1 LTGNYNTTG
10 SARDVTVSGNYAYV
24 ADASAGLQIIDISS
38 PTSPTF
44 IGNYC
49 SPQTNNVNP
58 SSVDVAISGNYA
70 YLAEGVTGLQIID
83 ISNPSSPTLTGAY
96 NTPGYARGVELS
108 GNYAYVA
115 DENSGLQIID
125 ILNPSSPT
133 LIGTYN
139 TSGAAFDVTVRGNY
153 AYVADGYHGLDIID
167 ISTPSSPTFIG
178 NYNTT
183 QMLYGEKALRVTVIG
198 DYAYVAD
205 WIGGLLIIDISIP
218 SSPTLVNTYNTPGY
232 ANDVTVRGNFAFIAK
247 DNAGLDIID
256 VGLRCNQDSLILTF
270 QTSGC
275 MDSLAL
281 NYSASAGCDD
291 GSCMYPCTAAP
302 YSENFD
308 AGMGTWTTAN
318 TGSGNYTGWYSGTY
332 TPSSAT
338 GPQSGDVTG
347 GNFMYIETSSTGG
360 PYTLTS
366 ECLDISAL
374 AAPALRY
381 QYHMYGASM
390 GTLDVTVNGD
400 TLFTMSG
407 DQGNQWNP
415 HQIDLSAYV
424 GTDIT
429 VVFIGSRGTS
439 FTGDMAIDAV
449 EVDEMT
455 VLSIPG
461 CMDPLALNYNS
472 AANVSDS
479 SCNYHCANTS
489 AYGSATADPLGSVT
503 VSTCNYLTEYSTI
516 SGVGAGESYTASISG
531 VNANP
536 GYIVV
541 YEGSSAGNFVAQ
553 GSAPLTWTSTVAG
566 TYYIHW
572 LVDSSCATATGC
584 HTTTLTGNQILTVAG
599 CMDALACNY
608 DSTANVSDSSCTYPG
623 CTDSTAFNYDPL
635 AMCDDGSCVAIV
647 YGCTDLLASNYNPN
661 ATVDDGSCIYPNT
674 CGPITGVN
682 LTDVIHDRATFN
694 WDDMNNTSCV
704 VDQIRI
710 RYREVGTNS
719 YSTKTM
725 GSPVG
730 NNAPCLNTSKLVL
743 NLMSST
749 TYEYDF
755 KIWYQDGTV
764 VTWHANG
771 NFTTLPLCDNVI
783 NIIPTPITTTKT
795 QFCWDT
801 VSTYAF
807 VRLKYREDVPGSSFS
822 NIGGMGV
829 NSPTLCKDKNGLT
842 PGLTYRV
849 MWRTWCNPSGG
860 PYRSA
865 QWDGPVLWSQPN
877 SIRVD
882 ELSSINSLEVYPN
895 PSRDVFNVEFT
906 SETKQTIEVRLVNL
920 VGEIIFTENLV
931 DFDGEYSHSFNLS
944 EYSKG
949 IYLLELDTDNGIVN
963 KKLILQ

>member
-1 LTGNYNTTG
+1 MRKILLTITLVAFASLSFSQQLSRYVVATGGNYSTASG
-10 SARDVTVSGNYAYV
+10 ISVS
-24 ADASAGLQIIDISS
+24 S
-38 PTSPTF
+38 T
-44 IGNYC
+44 IGE
-49 SPQTNNVNP
+49 PMVN
-58 SSVDVAISGNYA
+58 
-70 YLAEGVTGLQIID
+70 
-83 ISNPSSPTLTGAY
+83 TLTATG
-96 NTPGYARGVELS
+96 
-108 GNYAYVA
+108 
-115 DENSGLQIID
+115 
-125 ILNPSSPT
+125 
-133 LIGTYN
+133 
-139 TSGAAFDVTVRGNY
+139 F
-153 AYVADGYHGLDIID
+153 
-167 ISTPSSPTFIG
+167 
-178 NYNTT
+178 
-183 QMLYGEKALRVTVIG
+183 
-198 DYAYVAD
+198 
-205 WIGGLLIIDISIP
+205 
-218 SSPTLVNTYNTPGY
+218 
-232 ANDVTVRGNFAFIAK
+232 
-247 DNAGLDIID
+247 
-256 VGLRCNQDSLILTF
+256 ILTQGF
-270 QTSGC
+270 QQASITIYGCTDSNACNYDPTATIDDGSCLTSYGC
-275 MDSLAL
+275 TNPTALNYDPLATCDDGSCIAVVFGCTDSLAL
-281 NYSASAGCDD
+281 NYDSSANTNFACIYPNGFACDDGNDCTYNDAWSNGQCQGNPYLCDDGDSSTYDVCDGQGGCIFYGCTDPLAFNFNPTATADNGSCIALVNGCMDTTALNFNPLANTDD

-429 VVFIGSRGTS
+429 VEFIGSRGTS
-439 FTGDMAIDAV
+439 YTGDMAIDEV

-479 SCNYHCANTS
+479 SCNYHCANTA
-489 AYGSATADPLGSVT
+489 AYASATADPYGAVT

-566 TYYIHW
+566 THYIHW

-623 CTDSTAFNYDPL
+623 CTDSIACNYDSTATCDDGSCLTSYGCTDLTACNYDSTATCDDGSCLTSYGCTDLTACNYDSTATCDDGSCLTIYGCTNPTALNYDPL
-635 AMCDDGSCVAIV
+635 ATCDDGSCTSPLV
-647 YGCTDLLASNYNPN
+647 
-661 ATVDDGSCIYPNT
+661 
-674 CGPITGVN
+674 CGAITGVN

-730 NNAPCLNTSKLVL
+730 NNAPCLNTSKLIL
-743 NLMSST
+743 NLNAST
-749 TYEYDF
+749 QYEYNF
-755 KIWYQDGTV
+755 KIWYQDGTN
-764 VTWHANG
+764 VTWHAAG
-771 NFTTLPLCDNVI
+771 TFTTLDVCDNVI
-783 NIIPTPITTTKT
+783 NITATPVNTTKT
-795 QFCWDT
+795 TFCWDSVT
-801 VSTYAF
+801 TYSF
-807 VRLKYREDVPGSSFS
+807 VRLQYRENIPGSSFS

-829 NSPTLCKDKNGLT
+829 ISPTLCKDKNGLT
-842 PGLTYRV
+842 PGTDYRV

-865 QWDGPVLWSQPN
+865 QWDGPVIWTQPT
-877 SIRVD
+877 SIRV
-882 ELSSINSLEVYPN
+882 EGGAAINNLDVYPN
-895 PSRDVFNVEFT
+895 PSRDIFNVTFT
-906 SETKQTIEVRLVNL
+906 SEDVQDLDVRIINVIGEVVY
-920 VGEIIFTENLV
+920 TENLNEFV
-931 DFDGEYSHSFNLS
+931 GEYTKQVDLS
-944 EYSKG
+944 TYTKG
-949 IYLLELDTDNGIVN
+949 VYFLEITTDNGVIN